1 MMKVWIIAWK
11 DIKIRLKDRKGI
23 VLFLLLP
30 ILLTAILGTALKG
43 VLTDDTNSMPKMTIA
58 VYNTDAGEIG
68 ARLIEDVLQNEQL
81 ASHITIHSFTSK
93 EEVEL
98 QIIGGK
104 NDVGLIIPQDFSQK
118 IWAAESTQLEVLQ
131 DQGKPLIS
139 QIVRSI
145 VTSYTNRVGAVAQ
158 ASKEVT
164 TQLANSKQTAV
175 AASVNFASLAAE
187 VMGQLG
193 DAARSEHTFVVDQP
207 IGKKAVSSMQ
217 YYAAAMLAMF
227 LLYNATVG
235 AKMIINERSTETL
248 ARLMNTPTS
257 KTSILLGKYV
267 GTLAFSILQL
277 LIFMSAT
284 NAAFGVNWGENVLQS
299 IVIGLMYAIAV
310 SGLSMMIAAMIANE
324 QAVETISGLGVQ
336 ILAALGGSMV
346 PITVFPDFMRK
357 IAHMTPNT
365 WALNGFIDIMSGTT
379 WQALLLPIV
388 VLLAIGTGSL
398 LIGTLRL
405 RYQ

>member
-1 MMKVWIIAWK
+1 MKVWIIAWK
-11 DIKIRLKDRKGI
+11 DIKIRLKDRKGMA
-23 VLFLLLP
+23 LFLFLP
-30 ILLTAILGTALKG
+30 ILLTAILGTALNG
-43 VLTDDTNSMPKMTIA
+43 VLNDDTTSMPKMTIA
-58 VYNTDAGEIG
+58 VYNADAGELG
-68 ARLIEDVLQNEQL
+68 TRLIEDVLQNERL
-81 ASHITIHSFTSK
+81 VSNITIETFASK
-93 EEVEL
+93 EKVEL
-98 QIIGGK
+98 QVIEGK

-118 IWAAESTQLEVLQ
+118 IGAAESTQLEVLQ

-139 QIVRSI
+139 QFLRSI
-145 VTSYTNRVGAVAQ
+145 VTSYANRVGAVAK

-164 TQLANSKQTAV
+164 TQLANPKETAAV
-175 AASVNFASLAAE
+175 VSVNFESLAAE
-187 VMGQLG
+187 VIGQLSDEAG
-193 DAARSEHTFVVDQP
+193 SEDTFVVDQP

-277 LIFMSAT
+277 LIFMGAT
-284 NAAFGVNWGENVLQS
+284 NVAFGVNWGENVLQS
-299 IVIGLMYAIAV
+299 IVIGLTYAIAV

-357 IAHMTPNT
+357 IAHITPNT

-379 WQALLLPIV
+379 WQALLLPII

>member
-23 VLFLLLP
+23 ALFLLLP

-43 VLTDDTNSMPKMTIA
+43 VLNDDVNGMPKMTIA
-58 VYNTDAGEIG
+58 VYNADSGELG
-68 ARLIEDVLQNEQL
+68 KRLIEDVLQNEEL
-81 ASHITIHSFTSK
+81 VSHITIHSLTSK
-93 EEVEL
+93 EEVES
-98 QIIGGK
+98 QIIAGK
-104 NDVGLIIPQDFSQK
+104 DDVGLVIPPDFSQK
-118 IWAAESTQLEVLQ
+118 VWAAESTQLEVLH
-131 DQGKPLIS
+131 DQGKLMIS

-145 VTSYTNRVGAVAQ
+145 VASYVDRVGTIAL

-164 TQLANSKQTAV
+164 TQLTNSMQIADAN
-175 AASVNFASLAAE
+175 SVNFASTVAE
-187 VMGQLG
+187 VLDELG
-193 DAARSEHTFVVDQP
+193 NAALSENTLVVDQP
-207 IGKKAVSSMQ
+207 IGKKEVSSMQ

-248 ARLMNTPTS
+248 ARLMNTPTT

-277 LIFMSAT
+277 LIFMGVTYVS
-284 NAAFGVNWGENVLQS
+284 FGVNWGDNVLQS
-299 IVIGLMYAIAV
+299 IVIGLIYAIAV

-324 QAVETISGLGVQ
+324 QTIETISGLGVQ

-346 PITVFPDFMRK
+346 PIAVFPDFMRK
-357 IAHMTPNT
+357 ISHITPNT
-365 WALNGFIDIMSGTT
+365 WALDAFIDIMSGTT
-379 WQALLLPIV
+379 WQALLLPII
-388 VLLAIGTGSL
+388 VLVFIGTGSL
-398 LIGTLRL
+398 LIGTIRL
-405 RYQ
+405 RYR

>member
-1 MMKVWIIAWK
+1 MKVWIIAWK
-11 DIKIRLKDRKGI
+11 DIKIRLKDRKGMA
-23 VLFLLLP
+23 LFLFLP
-30 ILLTAILGTALKG
+30 ILLTAILGTALNG

-58 VYNTDAGEIG
+58 VYNADAGEIG
-68 ARLIEDVLQNEQL
+68 TRLIEDVLQNERL
-81 ASHITIHSFTSK
+81 ASNITIHSFTSK
-93 EEVEL
+93 EKVEL
-98 QIIGGK
+98 QVIEGK

-118 IWAAESTQLEVLQ
+118 IGAAESTQLEVLQ

-139 QIVRSI
+139 QFVRSI
-145 VTSYTNRVGAVAQ
+145 VTSYANRVGAVAK

-164 TQLANSKQTAV
+164 TQLANPKQTA
-175 AASVNFASLAAE
+175 AAVSVNFESLAAE
-187 VMGQLG
+187 VIGQLG
-193 DAARSEHTFVVDQP
+193 EAAGSEDSFVVDQP

-277 LIFMSAT
+277 LIFMGAT

-299 IVIGLMYAIAV
+299 IVIGLTYAIAV

-346 PITVFPDFMRK
+346 PITVFPDFMQK
-357 IAHMTPNT
+357 IAHITPNT
-365 WALNGFIDIMSGTT
+365 WALNGFIDSMSGTT
-379 WQALLLPIV
+379 WQALLLPSV
-388 VLLAIGTGSL
+388 VLLAIGTVTL

>member
-23 VLFLLLP
+23 ALFLLLP

-43 VLTDDTNSMPKMTIA
+43 VLNDDVNAMPKMTIA
-58 VYNTDAGEIG
+58 VYNADSGELG
-68 ARLIEDVLQNEQL
+68 KRLIEDVLQNEEL
-81 ASHITIHSFTSK
+81 VSHITIHSLTSK
-93 EEVEL
+93 EEVES
-98 QIIGGK
+98 QIIAGK
-104 NDVGLIIPQDFSQK
+104 DDVGLVIPPDFSQK
-118 IWAAESTQLEVLQ
+118 VWVAESTQLEVLQ
-131 DQGKPLIS
+131 DQGKLMIS

-145 VTSYTNRVGAVAQ
+145 VASYVDRVGTIAL

-164 TQLANSKQTAV
+164 TQLTNSMQIADAN
-175 AASVNFASLAAE
+175 SVNFASTAAE
-187 VMGQLG
+187 VLDELG
-193 DAARSEHTFVVDQP
+193 NAALSENTLVVDQP
-207 IGKKAVSSMQ
+207 IGKKEVSSMQ

-248 ARLMNTPTS
+248 ARLMNTPTT

-277 LIFMSAT
+277 LIFMGVTYVS
-284 NAAFGVNWGENVLQS
+284 FGVNWGDNVLQS
-299 IVIGLMYAIAV
+299 IVIGLIYAIAV

-324 QAVETISGLGVQ
+324 QTIETISGLGVQ

-346 PITVFPDFMRK
+346 PIAVFPDFMRK
-357 IAHMTPNT
+357 ISHITPNT
-365 WALNGFIDIMSGTT
+365 WALDAFIDIMSGTT
-379 WQALLLPIV
+379 WQALLLPII
-388 VLLAIGTGSL
+388 VLVFIGTGSL
-398 LIGTLRL
+398 LIGTIRL
-405 RYQ
+405 RYR

>member
-1 MMKVWIIAWK
+1 MKVWIIAWK

-23 VLFLLLP
+23 VLFLFLP

-43 VLTDDTNSMPKMTIA
+43 VLADDTNSMPKMTIA
-58 VYNTDAGEIG
+58 VYNADAGEIG

-81 ASHITIHSFTSK
+81 APYITIHSFTSK
-93 EEVEL
+93 EEVES
-98 QIIGGK
+98 QIIGEK
-104 NDVGLIIPQDFSQK
+104 NDVGLIIPQDFSRK

-145 VTSYTNRVGAVAQ
+145 VTSYTNRVGAIAQ

-164 TQLANSKQTAV
+164 TQLTNPKQTAV
-175 AASVNFASLAAE
+175 AVSVNFDSLAAE
-187 VMGQLG
+187 VLGQLG
-193 DAARSEHTFVVDQP
+193 DAARSEQTFVVDQP

-299 IVIGLMYAIAV
+299 IVLGLMYAIAV
-310 SGLSMMIAAMIANE
+310 SGLSMMIAAIITNE

-346 PITVFPDFMRK
+346 PIAVFPEFMRK
-357 IAHMTPNT
+357 IAHIAPNT

-388 VLLAIGTGSL
+388 VLLAIGTGTL